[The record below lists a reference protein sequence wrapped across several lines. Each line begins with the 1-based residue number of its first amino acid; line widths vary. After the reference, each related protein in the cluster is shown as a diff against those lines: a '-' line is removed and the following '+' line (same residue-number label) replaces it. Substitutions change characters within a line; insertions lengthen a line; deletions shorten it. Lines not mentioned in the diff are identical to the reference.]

1 MRRHSWW
8 SVLGAVLLFAAAG
21 WSQQQAP
28 AQQPPPASPDQ
39 QAQSSAAAPPQQG
52 SLAEAARRAREQKKE
67 AAKPAKVF
75 DNDNLP
81 AQGGINTVG
90 RTSEQSA
97 AAEAPAAAG
106 EEKPGQAAPGKN
118 DEKAW
123 RDKFATLHAKLEKDK
138 ADLDVMQRELS
149 VLDVQYY
156 PDPVKA
162 MQQSVTRDDINEKT
176 AKIEAKK
183 KDIEADQQAIADAEE
198 ALRKSGGDSGWA
210 R

>member
-8 SVLGAVLLFAAAG
+8 LVPGAVLVFAAAG
-21 WSQQQAP
+21 WGQQQAP
-28 AQQPPPASPDQ
+28 AQQPPPASPQ
-39 QAQSSAAAPPQQG
+39 PQAQSSAPAPAQQE
-52 SLAEAARRAREQKKE
+52 SLADAARRAREQKKE
-67 AAKPAKVF
+67 ATKPAKVF

-90 RTSEQSA
+90 SA
-97 AAEAPAAAG
+97 SGELGAAEAPAAPG
-106 EEKPGQAAPGKN
+106 EEKSAQAAPGKN

-123 RDKFATLHAKLEKDK
+123 RDKFATLRGKLEKDK
-138 ADLDVMQRELS
+138 ADLDVMQRELG

-162 MQQSVTRDDINEKT
+162 MQQSVTRTDINDMT

-183 KDIEADQQAIADAEE
+183 KDIEADQQAIDNAEE